1 MLSCGN
7 ERGLKCDL
15 PFWRTVASVVGI
27 LLSTV
32 RATPQPAEVC
42 AFSSS
47 CNCSS
52 DGTSVECRAA
62 SWPAVQPADGRSVL
76 SLSVT
81 GLQQR
86 SLLPADFGNL
96 SALEFL
102 SVTDGLL
109 LEVSRDVFSGLLQLE
124 TLVLSRNQLKI
135 FPTDVFVDNA
145 RLKNLVLSGNPIT
158 LPVSGTFLR
167 SEFLQYLDISSCSL
181 SKLQPEVF
189 SGLAQLQ
196 ELHLGNNNLV
206 AYPGDALRP
215 LSNLHTVYHDLFIA
229 GGSSRSYTRHFIYI
243 SCMAATIVILLFVS
257 YKAVALLIMNSWCRT
272 CMPRFDDV
280 YFQLGS
286 GKPLALSN
294 RLDEVRQPPLLNIN
308 RRQQRRLPAPP
319 SGSWTPTDSPQ
330 FHSLLSNQPLYE
342 TISPP

>member
-7 ERGLKCDL
+7 ERGLKYDL
-15 PFWRTVASVVGI
+15 PFWRTVASLVGI
-27 LLSTV
+27 LLSAV
-32 RATPQPAEVC
+32 RATSQPLEVC

-52 DGTSVECRAA
+52 DGTRVECQAV
-62 SWPAVQPADGRSVL
+62 SWPTVQPADGSSVL

-109 LEVSRDVFSGLLQLE
+109 FEVSRDVFSGLLQLE

-135 FPTDVFVDNA
+135 FPTDVFMDNA

-167 SEFLQYLDISSCSL
+167 SESLQYLDISSCSL

-189 SGLAQLQ
+189 SGFPQLQ

-206 AYPGDALRP
+206 A
-215 LSNLHTVYHDLFIA
+215 
-229 GGSSRSYTRHFIYI
+229 
-243 SCMAATIVILLFVS
+243 
-257 YKAVALLIMNSWCRT
+257 T

-286 GKPLALSN
+286 GKPLTLSN

-308 RRQQRRLPAPP
+308 RTQQRRLPAPP